1 MLLGL
6 VDSGKSVLTDLIAGG
21 GGGGGGGGMIAVE
34 K

>member
-6 VDSGKSVLTDLIAGG
+6 VDSGKSVLTDLIAAGG
-21 GGGGGGGGMIAVE
+21 GGGVEGMIAVE